1 MKKICFILLCLCS
14 VSLSAQARDEVHVL
28 YIGNS
33 GITFQQ
39 MHRTVEEISS
49 REAFTGAV
57 LTAHPL
63 CRGGSTF
70 GYHLTNMRA
79 IKALVERE
87 GCSVAVITGTMTFIK
102 EDAVSLILKLRE
114 MGLEV
119 YHFQQAESRSQDRS
133 VQLKSDLEYYQLA
146 EETGITV
153 IPLGIAVWDI
163 LTDIDPSYD
172 FFADDGS
179 HASKQ
184 SAYMGAC
191 MIVNLLTGVPAVSPP
206 EDYDFTYKG
215 MSRDDEIFL
224 RETAQSYTFR

>member
-1 MKKICFILLCLCS
+1 MKKVFIILLCLCS
-14 VSLSAQARDEVHVL
+14 VSLSAQVRDEIHVL

-49 REAFTGAV
+49 REAFAGAV

-63 CRGGSTF
+63 CRGGATF
-70 GYHLTNMRA
+70 GYHLTNLEN
-79 IKALVERE
+79 IGKLVERE
-87 GCSVAVITGTMTFIK
+87 ECTLAVITGSMLPV
-102 EDAVSLILKLRE
+102 EHDALSLISALQE

-119 YHFQQAESRSQDRS
+119 YLFMQAASRTASREVQRRCDAASQEIAD
-133 VQLKSDLEYYQLA
+133 EA
-146 EETGITV
+146 GITM
-153 IPLGIAVWDI
+153 IPLGSAVWDI
-163 LTDIDPSYD
+163 LSDIDPEYD

-179 HASKQ
+179 HASKK

-215 MSRDDEIFL
+215 MSSDDEVFL
-224 RETAQSYTFR
+224 RETADKYTLQ